1 MAIPKVPVLS
11 DDMIKAIHAK
21 KGVVKHAAALI
32 GCDDA
37 TIFKRALTHDGVSE
51 AIREARAYRE
61 VFDLDDDIVLA
72 SKSRQTLHNLLDEN
86 NVTAAIFVAKTKAGF
101 EGDGFNAGTK
111 ITLKIDNS

>member
-37 TIFKRALTHDGVSE
+37 TIFKRAHLDPDVE
-51 AIREARAYRE
+51 KAIREARAARE
-61 VFDLDDDIVLA
+61 VYDLDDDIVVA
-72 SKSRQTLHNLLDEN
+72 SKSRRSLHRLLDAD
-86 NVTAAIFVAKTKAGF
+86 NVTAAIFVAKTKAKF
-101 EGDGFNAGTK
+101 EGDGYDGGAK
-111 ITLKIDNS
+111 ITLRIDNK